1 MGYIRVISPT
11 NPITFYPNKPWMLN
25 KSKTTNGRRI
35 LKSSALHPQKDVVFN
50 EDMGLRDTWNLRASE
65 SWKVIDYPGS
75 CMKPN
80 LETKNSETFQTG
92 LSCGVEFSTIIWANV
107 DHRWL
112 LYFSH
117 PNKMGPD
124 SPYEWNDFTPI
135 NFQSYIHFPV
145 FLITPLSVGVISPY
159 IYIYTWFLCQA
170 DTSPVSQIR
179 APPSTQ

>member
-1 MGYIRVISPT
+1 
-11 NPITFYPNKPWMLN
+11 
-25 KSKTTNGRRI
+25 
-35 LKSSALHPQKDVVFN
+35 
-50 EDMGLRDTWNLRASE
+50 
-65 SWKVIDYPGS
+65 
-75 CMKPN
+75 MKPN

-135 NFQSYIHFPV
+135 NFQSYIRFPV
-145 FLITPLSVGVISPY
+145 FLITPLSVGVISP
-159 IYIYTWFLCQA
+159 YIYTWFLCQA